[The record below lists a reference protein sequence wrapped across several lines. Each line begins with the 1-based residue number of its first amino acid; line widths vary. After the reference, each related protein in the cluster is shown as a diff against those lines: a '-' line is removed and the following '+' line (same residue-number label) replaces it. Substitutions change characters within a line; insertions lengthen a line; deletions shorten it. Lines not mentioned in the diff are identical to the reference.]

1 MKKIAIPTRDN
12 VVDDHFGHCQFYTI
26 FTIGAKNNIEKLE
39 MLPSPEGCGCKSNI
53 ASVFQQMNVTVMLA
67 GNMGN
72 GALNILSAHGITV
85 FRGCSGDVQ
94 KLLKP
99 ICPEPSTIRVKA
111 AIIMLL
117 IINAAINHSFRLH

>member
-53 ASVFQQMNVTVMLA
+53 ASVFQPVSYTHLTLPTNREV
-67 GNMGN
+67 
-72 GALNILSAHGITV
+72 
-85 FRGCSGDVQ
+85 
-94 KLLKP
+94 
-99 ICPEPSTIRVKA
+99 
-111 AIIMLL
+111 
-117 IINAAINHSFRLH
+117 